1 MNISGIS
8 AIVYRQWYL
17 MRGNATRVLNAF
29 IWVAVDMVVW
39 GFMTLYLNQIT
50 SATFNFVPL
59 LLGAVLLW
67 NFLTRVM
74 HSISM
79 CFMEDIWSRNFLNLF
94 ATPLTVTDYL
104 IGLVMGSV
112 SSIAIGLLVMIGL
125 AAGIFGFSFASYG
138 IMAWPFFMILFLFG
152 TSLGILG
159 CAIMLRFGPASEWF
173 VWPIPA
179 LMIPFAGVQYP
190 VSTLPEWMQ
199 AIAHILPPMYVFESL
214 RAIVQHRA
222 FDSGNLLIGFGLSVF
237 YVALAAFVFVHVY
250 RYALRVGLLARYTAE
265 SVTS

>member
-1 MNISGIS
+1 MNFSAIS
-8 AIVYRQWYL
+8 AIVCRQWYL
-17 MRGNATRVLNAF
+17 LRGNATRVVNSF

-50 SATFNFVPL
+50 AATFNFVPV

-104 IGLVMGSV
+104 VGLVVGSIG
-112 SSIAIGLLVMIGL
+112 SIAIGLLVMIGL
-125 AAGIFGFSFASYG
+125 AATIFGLSFASYG
-138 IMAWPFFMILFLFG
+138 IMALPFFIILFLFG
-152 TSLGILG
+152 TALGILG
-159 CAIMLRFGPASEWF
+159 CAIMLRLGPASEWF

-179 LMIPFAGVQYP
+179 FMIPFAGVQYP
-190 VSTLPEWMQ
+190 ISTLPEWMQ
-199 AIAHILPPMYVFESL
+199 IIAHGLPPMYVFESL
-214 RAIVQHRA
+214 RAIVQQRT
-222 FDSGNLLIGFGLSVF
+222 FDVGNLLIGFGLSVA
-237 YVALAAFVFVHVY
+237 YVALASYIFVRVH

-265 SVTS
+265 SVT